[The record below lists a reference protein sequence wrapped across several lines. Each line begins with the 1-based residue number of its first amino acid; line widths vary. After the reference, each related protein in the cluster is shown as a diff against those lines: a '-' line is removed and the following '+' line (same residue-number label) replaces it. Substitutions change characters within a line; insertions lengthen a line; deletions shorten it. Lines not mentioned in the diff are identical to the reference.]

1 VREGDPG
8 RLVRPRYVDGD
19 IRRQRT
25 SRGLDQAIFELAS
38 RQHGVFGRAQ
48 LIALG
53 LSAEAID
60 HRVRAGRLQVVH
72 VLRLHDRLSLPD
84 LLHRYPGRSGSRK
97 LSQALQKRN
106 AGSTRTRSEIEELLI
121 ELSATAAVTA
131 G

>member
-19 IRRQRT
+19 IRRQRA

-72 VLRLHDRLSLPD
+72 RGVYGLGPRDRRRDRRLIAARWRPVRITWRQLEEEPAPVGRD
-84 LLHRYPGRSGSRK
+84 LTVML
-97 LSQALQKRN
+97 AL
-106 AGSTRTRSEIEELLI
+106 
-121 ELSATAAVTA
+121 AAA
-131 G
+131 